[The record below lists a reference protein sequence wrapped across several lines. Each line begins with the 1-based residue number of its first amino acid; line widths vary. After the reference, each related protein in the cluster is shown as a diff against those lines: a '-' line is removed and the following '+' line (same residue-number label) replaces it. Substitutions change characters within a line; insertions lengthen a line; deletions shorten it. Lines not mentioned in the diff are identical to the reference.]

1 MDDQRTNPEGD
12 GVKMR
17 ISKKHFRFGL
27 RLMLILVALVAVS
40 TAWLRARH
48 DVHRLERDPKR
59 ANIQARIEGLS
70 IQMNKEL
77 SELKNAPNTS
87 KQNFH
92 TRNVNR
98 IKKDIANAQ
107 KELSD
112 LDE

>member
-1 MDDQRTNPEGD
+1 MRTL
-12 GVKMR
+12 
-17 ISKKHFRFGL
+17 KKHFRFGL
-27 RLMLILVALVAVS
+27 RLMLILVALVSVL

-48 DVHRLERDPKR
+48 DQRRLERDPQR

-77 SELKNAPNTS
+77 TELKDAPNTS

-107 KELSD
+107 KALSD
-112 LDE
+112 LDQ